1 MKWGRVPSFKSARVG
16 GGAKSFKWGYLA
28 IIYVHIWWCILL
40 IPRSE
45 SKTRPTMGFTNVGLL
60 ALAGKNLP
68 VLVSK
73 NQTKKPGLIFGTRTW
88 FFKRTRFPILLKCGS
103 LEPENKL
110 EVCQKQAF
118 VWDFCGKV
126 QQLLRVRMHSLN
138 QFCLWEAMLVWLGLG
153 ETHETHVPIM
163 LYEIFFSY
171 TVCSY
176 WLLKSFFFIIF
187 LHFWFLNF
195 WFFFR
200 GKKSTN
206 LWVIR
211 FNFCLKKRCYVF
223 FSMASNLVVDNATHH
238 KKKESTRHK
247 KNLHSHVSIL
257 HMRLLKK
264 LRLKKWH
271 WFPFKFQSPW

>member
-1 MKWGRVPSFKSARVG
+1 MLWQVRTCQF
-16 GGAKSFKWGYLA
+16 W
-28 IIYVHIWWCILL
+28 
-40 IPRSE
+40 
-45 SKTRPTMGFTNVGLL
+45 
-60 ALAGKNLP
+60 
-68 VLVSK
+68 LVRTKPK
-73 NQTKKPGLIFGTRTW
+73 NQVWFLELEHD

-118 VWDFCGKV
+118 VCDFCGKV

-138 QFCLWEAMLVWLGLG
+138 QFCLWEPMLVWLGLG

-171 TVCSY
+171 AVCSY

-238 KKKESTRHK
+238 KKKSQHATRK
-247 KNLHSHVSIL
+247 TCTRMFLSCICACWKNWDWKNGIDFHSNFN
-257 HMRLLKK
+257 RLG
-264 LRLKKWH
+264 RQ
-271 WFPFKFQSPW
+271 P